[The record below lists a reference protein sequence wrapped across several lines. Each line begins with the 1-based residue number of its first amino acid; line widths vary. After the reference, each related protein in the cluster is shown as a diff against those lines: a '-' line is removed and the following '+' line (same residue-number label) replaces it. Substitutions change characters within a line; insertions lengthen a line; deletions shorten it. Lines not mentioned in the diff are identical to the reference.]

1 MDPAKIP
8 MRLTVTGAVAA
19 GNTLQAVLLIG
30 HPMES
35 GFRTMESGQRIAK
48 NVIESVQVFL
58 GSQKLFDMQTGIGI
72 SSNPYMAF
80 PVQLPTPWPP
90 AGLPLRVTWQDD
102 KGQRGAI
109 ERALI

>member
-1 MDPAKIP
+1 MDAVKIP

-35 GFRTMESGQRIAK
+35 GFRTMDSGQRVPK

-58 GSQKLFDMQTGIGI
+58 GNQKLFDMQTGIGI
-72 SSNPYMAF
+72 SSNPYVAF
-80 PVQLPTPWPP
+80 PVQLPAILPV
-90 AGLPLRVTWQDD
+90 AGLQLRVTWQDD

-109 ERALI
+109 ERELG

>member
-1 MDPAKIP
+1 MEAAKIP
-8 MRLTVTGAVAA
+8 MRLTVTGTVAA

-35 GFRTMESGQRIAK
+35 GFRTMESGQRVPK
-48 NVIESVQVFL
+48 NVIDSVQVFL
-58 GSQKLFDMQTGIGI
+58 GSHKLFEMQTGIGI

-80 PVQLPTPWPP
+80 PVQLPLPWPS

-102 KGQRGAI
+102 KSQRGAL
-109 ERALI
+109 ERVLV

>member
-1 MDPAKIP
+1 MDLAKIP
-8 MRLTVTGAVAA
+8 MRLTVTGTVAA

-35 GFRTMESGQRIAK
+35 GFRTMDSGQRIAK
-48 NVIESVQVFL
+48 NVIESVQVFF
-58 GSQKLFDMQTGIGI
+58 GSQKLLDMQTGIGI

-80 PVQLPTPWPP
+80 PVLLPTPWPP
-90 AGLPLRVTWQDD
+90 TGLQLRVTWLDD

-109 ERALI
+109 ERMVV